1 MEIPITPFGFVPKF
15 RERVERIRAIVP
27 PAFYET
33 EAKRVDV
40 KDVSAESLSL
50 VYWGK
55 CYIAGVAG
63 ELWLFRKDTDTKA
76 YLTIYKDEATGEFVY
91 QVARNTWEMLNV
103 YFDGAL
109 IGTAPTFPALTE
121 ELTPSIG
128 YVFFKAAPVE

>member
-1 MEIPITPFGFVPKF
+1 MEPVAPLGFLPRF

-27 PAFYET
+27 PAFYEK

-40 KDVSAESLSL
+40 KDEAAESLTL

-55 CYIAGVAG
+55 CYIAGVLG
-63 ELWLFRKDTDTKA
+63 ELWFFRKDTDTKA
-76 YLTIYKDEATGEFVY
+76 YMTIYKDESTGEFVF
-91 QVARNTWEMLNV
+91 QVARNTWEQLNV

-121 ELTPSIG
+121 QLTPSIG
-128 YVFFKAAPVE
+128 YLFFRATPIE